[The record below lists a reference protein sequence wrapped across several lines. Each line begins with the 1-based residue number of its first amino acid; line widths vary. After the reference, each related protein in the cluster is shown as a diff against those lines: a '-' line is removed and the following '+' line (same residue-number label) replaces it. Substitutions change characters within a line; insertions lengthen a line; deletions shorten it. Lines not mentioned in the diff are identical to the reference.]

1 MKIKLLSLALIL
13 GTAFTLPLAAQADE
27 DDERPERG
35 VARISLIN
43 GDVTVKRGDSGD
55 LTAAA
60 INAPLVV
67 QDRIFTGPSSRAELQ
82 FDHSN
87 MIRMAANAEVRLA
100 ELSQRRYIV
109 QLARGLVTF
118 RVLRDQQADIELS
131 TPSISLRPAK
141 RGVYRVEVL
150 EDGTTEVTV
159 RAGEA
164 EVYTPQGTER
174 VRAGRT
180 LIARG
185 SSTNPEFRDG
195 PSTPIDDW
203 DNWNDRRDRELER
216 STSYRYMSTDIYGGE
231 DLDNHGRWVTV
242 PEYGNVWTPYATA
255 DWAPYR
261 EGRWSW
267 IDWYG
272 WTWISHDPWGW
283 APYHYGRWFNQ
294 PGYGWC
300 WWPGGSGSRHW
311 WRPALVGFFGW
322 NSDGGFGGGVG
333 FGFGRIGWTPLGPHE
348 RFRPWY
354 GSRSYGG
361 YRNNTY
367 IDNSVRIVNNVNINN
382 YRNARVRNG
391 VSGADGSDFVGG
403 RSNRIRSLGETD
415 LRGASSIEG
424 RVPMVPDR
432 QSLRM
437 ADREVT
443 ARGSGNSDN
452 ARFFSRRQPAQVER
466 ASFDDQ
472 RRGMEQV
479 ARRTFGNSGAGSRGG
494 GGAVG
499 GGEGARSADSNGGWR
514 RVGDAGRGTE
524 GAGGSGGSVRGGGGE
539 GARSADSNGGS
550 RRVGDA
556 GRGAEGVGS
565 GGGSVRGGGGEASRS
580 ADGGGWR
587 TFGDSGRRSSSG
599 GEAVDPGARL
609 SGGGE
614 GTAARGSSSSDG
626 GGWRRFGDPGSRG
639 AGSSSR
645 DRSSD
650 TSTGT
655 SSSSGRSSDNNS
667 GWRRLDNSGGSRSNS
682 ASEGWGRGGRSEAR
696 TSGSDVQVSPPI
708 VRDRSAD
715 YGGGS
720 RRSEPRYEAP
730 RSSGSDSGSA
740 PAWSGG
746 GRSGGDSGGGRR
758 SSERS
763 YEAPRSSGRDNGG
776 GGDSGRSSA
785 PAWSGG
791 GGGGRS
797 GGGDGGGRSSGGGGR
812 IGGGDSGSGGGR
824 SGGGDGGGGRSSGG
838 GGGGRSGGD
847 GGGRSGGGG
856 GRGR

>member
-1 MKIKLLSLALIL
+1 MKIKLLSLALML
-13 GTAFTLPLAAQADE
+13 GTALTLPLAAQADE

-216 STSYRYMSTDIYGGE
+216 SVSYRYMSTDIYGGE

-322 NSDGGFGGGVG
+322 NSHSGFGAGVG

-443 ARGSGNSDN
+443 ARGGGNTDN

-479 ARRTFGNSGAGSRGG
+479 TRRTFGDNGASRGG
-494 GGAVG
+494 SGAVS

-514 RVGDAGRGTE
+514 R
-524 GAGGSGGSVRGGGGE
+524 S
-539 GARSADSNGGS
+539 
-550 RRVGDA
+550 GDA
-556 GRGAEGVGS
+556 GRGAEGAGSS
-565 GGGSVRGGGGEASRS
+565 GGAVRGGGGEASRS

-599 GEAVDPGARL
+599 GESAGTGARS

-614 GTAARGSSSSDG
+614 GTTARGSSSSDS

-639 AGSSSR
+639 GGSSS

-650 TSTGT
+650 T

-696 TSGSDVQVSPPI
+696 PSGSDVQVNPPI
-708 VRDRSAD
+708 VRDRGGD
-715 YGGGS
+715 NGGGS

-730 RSSGSDSGSA
+730 RSSGNDNGSA

-746 GRSGGDSGGGRR
+746 G
-758 SSERS
+758 
-763 YEAPRSSGRDNGG
+763 
-776 GGDSGRSSA
+776 
-785 PAWSGG
+785 
-791 GGGGRS
+791 
-797 GGGDGGGRSSGGGGR
+797 
-812 IGGGDSGSGGGR
+812 GGGR

-847 GGGRSGGGG
+847 GGGGRSGGGG

>member
-1 MKIKLLSLALIL
+1 MKIKLLSLALMM
-13 GTAFTLPLAAQADE
+13 GTALTLPLAAQAGE

-43 GDVTVKRGDSGD
+43 GDVSVKRGDSGD
-55 LTAAA
+55 MTAAA

-67 QDRIFTGPSSRAELQ
+67 QDRIFTGPGSRAELQ

-131 TPSISLRPAK
+131 TSSISLRPAK

-159 RAGEA
+159 RSGEA

-195 PSTPIDDW
+195 PGTPVDDW

-216 STSYRYMSTDIYGGE
+216 SISYRYMSTDIYGGE

-242 PEYGNVWTPYATA
+242 PEYGNVWTPYAAA

-261 EGRWSW
+261 VGRWSW

-322 NSDGGFGGGVG
+322 NGQSGFGGG

-391 VSGADGSDFVGG
+391 VSGADGGDFVGG
-403 RSNRIRSLGETD
+403 RSNRIRSLGDSD

-443 ARGSGNSDN
+443 ARGGGNTDN

-479 ARRTFGNSGAGSRGG
+479 TRRTFGDNGAGSRGG
-494 GGAVG
+494 GGTVG
-499 GGEGARSADSNGGWR
+499 GGEAARAADSSAGW
-514 RVGDAGRGTE
+514 
-524 GAGGSGGSVRGGGGE
+524 
-539 GARSADSNGGS
+539 

-556 GRGAEGVGS
+556 GRGAEGAGS
-565 GGGSVRGGGGEASRS
+565 RDGSVRGGGSGSGEASRS

-599 GEAVDPGARL
+599 GESGVRGGQAVDAGARS

-614 GTAARGSSSSDG
+614 GTARGSSSSDG

-639 AGSSSR
+639 AGGSS
-645 DRSSD
+645 DRSVD
-650 TSTGT
+650 AGAAA
-655 SSSSGRSSDNNS
+655 SSSSGRSSSDSNS

-682 ASEGWGRGGRSEAR
+682 APEGWGRGGRSEAR
-696 TSGSDVQVSPPI
+696 PSGSDVQVNPPI
-708 VRDRSAD
+708 VRDRSGD
-715 YGGGS
+715 NGGAS

-730 RSSGSDSGSA
+730 RSSASDSGSA

-746 GRSGGDSGGGRR
+746 GRSGGASGGGGR

-776 GGDSGRSSA
+776 GGDSSRSSA
-785 PAWSGG
+785 PAFSGGG

-797 GGGDGGGRSSGGGGR
+797 
-812 IGGGDSGSGGGR
+812 
-824 SGGGDGGGGRSSGG
+824 GGDGGGGRSSGG
-838 GGGGRSGGD
+838 GGRSGGGDFGGGGGGRSGGD
-847 GGGRSGGGG
+847 GGGGGRSGGGG